1 MNSRL
6 WIRRALSMCLVVA
19 VYTTYSMVALAGTD
33 RIAGELTVT
42 GNGMNGETPSVTVNG
57 ETAKSGRSIFS
68 SSLIATPENAGA
80 VINLGK
86 NGVIELAPN
95 TTFAVTFDDNSVSGS
110 LTSGKLT
117 VLGSSTGV
125 SVKTLAGNVIK
136 LAAGESVNASGKA
149 QDSDDDDNDGG
160 AAWWA
165 WALVF
170 GGAAAGVLIA
180 AVNADNR
187 VSLGGTATT
196 ISPVR

>member
-1 MNSRL
+1 
-6 WIRRALSMCLVVA
+6 
-19 VYTTYSMVALAGTD
+19 MVALAGTG

-57 ETAKSGRSIFS
+57 EAAKSGRSVFS
-68 SSLIATPENAGA
+68 SSIIATPENAGA

-86 NGVIELAPN
+86 TGVIELAPN
-95 TTFAVTFDDNSVSGS
+95 TTFAVTFDDKSVSGD

-125 SVKTLAGNVIK
+125 NVKTLAGNIVK
-136 LAAGESVNASGKA
+136 LAAGESVNAAGKA
-149 QDSDDDDNDGG
+149 QDDDDDDDDGG
-160 AAWWA
+160 AAWWV

>member
-19 VYTTYSMVALAGTD
+19 VYTTYSMVALAGTG

-57 ETAKSGRSIFS
+57 EAAKSGRSVFS
-68 SSLIATPENAGA
+68 SSIIATPENAGA

-86 NGVIELAPN
+86 TGVIELAPN
-95 TTFAVTFDDNSVSGS
+95 TTFAVTFDDKSVSGD

-125 SVKTLAGNVIK
+125 NVKTLAGNIVK
-136 LAAGESVNASGKA
+136 LAAGESVNAAGKA
-149 QDSDDDDNDGG
+149 QDDDDDDDDGG
-160 AAWWA
+160 AAWWV